1 MIKYDIPMDFEVFAW
16 YSNMI
21 FQYIPVYSN
30 VFQYIPYGVS
40 KCFMFWTKPFAPT
53 VPPIDDGPLF
63 PETRHRLRGEILHDA
78 QHVLTERHSLAYDR
92 SIRCAWKRVEICRNG
107 SYVSSMWVLCEFY
120 VSSMWVLCEFYVS
133 SMWFL
138 CEFYVSSMW
147 VLCEWVLCEF
157 YVSSMWV
164 LCEFYVSSMWVLC
177 EWVLCEFYVS
187 SM

>member
-92 SIRCAWKRVEICRNG
+92 SIRCA
-107 SYVSSMWVLCEFY
+107 
-120 VSSMWVLCEFYVS
+120 
-133 SMWFL
+133 
-138 CEFYVSSMW
+138 
-147 VLCEWVLCEF
+147 
-157 YVSSMWV
+157 
-164 LCEFYVSSMWVLC
+164 
-177 EWVLCEFYVS
+177 
-187 SM
+187 